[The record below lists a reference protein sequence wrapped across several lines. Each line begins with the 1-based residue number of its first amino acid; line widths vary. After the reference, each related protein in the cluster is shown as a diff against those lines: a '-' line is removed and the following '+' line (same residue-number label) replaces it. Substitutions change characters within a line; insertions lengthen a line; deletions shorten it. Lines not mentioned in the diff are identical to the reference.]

1 MIVFELICPKHHRFE
16 GWFASAGDFDGQ
28 KLRGLL
34 SCPVCGNASIEK
46 LPTAR
51 IGKAEVRQLEA
62 RAPEARQPQ
71 PDTGAAKGNTPM
83 QVAAAIAPEKLH
95 ELIDFV
101 LMNTENV
108 GPDFPAE
115 ARRIHNQEAPHR
127 SIRGVATRAE
137 TEELLEEGIKVM
149 SLPIPPRDGWH

>member
-28 KLRGLL
+28 KNRGLL
-34 SCPVCGNASIEK
+34 SCPVCGHSSIEK
-46 LPTAR
+46 LPTAK
-51 IGKAEVRQLEA
+51 IGKVEPRQLESV
-62 RAPEARQPQ
+62 PESKQPKTDGGGGRNDAV
-71 PDTGAAKGNTPM
+71 PA
-83 QVAAAIAPEKLH
+83 VAIPPEKLH

-108 GPDFPAE
+108 GKDFPAE
-115 ARRIHNQEAPHR
+115 ARRIHYHEAPHR
-127 SIRGVATRAE
+127 SIRGVATRTE
-137 TEELLEEGIKVM
+137 TEELLEEGIQVM